1 MEQVWLNVPIIL
13 AEAGVFNKPGLTPL
27 ESAYAAP
34 LWEALAYMDTKA
46 ALA

>member
-46 ALA
+46 AMA